1 MNQSHSF
8 KGKQIFLGLETTDLC
23 GVDGKE
29 NKSLLDGYLNSLV
42 PTVLI
47 PVFVQLLPKCCKY
60 CRKTKVEVLLH

>member
-1 MNQSHSF
+1 M
-8 KGKQIFLGLETTDLC
+8 TDLC